1 MKKYRVTCRGVKET
15 FFVDVTATNYGH
27 EFGHDHNLLSF
38 YNDDE
43 KVAVFK
49 EWIYFQVLK

>member
-1 MKKYRVTCRGVKET
+1 MKTYRVTCRGVKET
-15 FFVDVTATNYGH
+15 FFVDVEATNYGH

-49 EWIYFQVLK
+49 EWIYFVVKK